1 MANTSYIG
9 VGPADRDPTVTDNS
23 VTEGKI
29 ANDAVTNTKIAD
41 NAVDGAQIA
50 LTGNVQGT
58 VMYYNGTDWV
68 VLTPGTSGEA
78 LKTSGAGA
86 NPTWGAVSS
95 TGDFA
100 NGGDTATANRTLGNN
115 DNFELGFETNA
126 INWFNINTDGIPEI
140 TGGLSANFDTAGVAS
155 TLSAG
160 IDASVTTIPLTSTT
174 GFPATG
180 TVGFVSP
187 ATEEITYTGIAGNS
201 LTGATRGAGTTT
213 AAAHLSAA
221 ALGTVFSTPSNYN
234 ALSAGPVGI
243 AVGSTITLGT
253 DSVWTVV

>member
-9 VGPADRDPTVTDNS
+9 VGPADRDPTVSDNS

-50 LTGNVQGT
+50 LTGNVQGSI
-58 VMYYNGTDWV
+58 MYYNGTDCV
-68 VLTPGTSGEA
+68 QLSPGTSGDG
-78 LKTSGAGA
+78 LKSQGSGQNVA
-86 NPTWGAVSS
+86 WGAVTS

-115 DNFELGFETNA
+115 DNYAMGFETNA
-126 INWFNINTDGIPEI
+126 INWLNINTDGIPQI
-140 TGGLSANFDTAGVAS
+140 TGGLSANFDTAGVGT

-160 IDASVTTIPLTSTT
+160 IDASVTTIPITSST

-180 TVGFVSP
+180 TVGVG
-187 ATEEITYTGIAGNS
+187 TEQITYTAVAGNT
-201 LTGATRGAGTTT
+201 LTGATRGANTTT

-221 ALGTVFSTPSNYN
+221 AIGTVFSTPSNYN
-234 ALSAGPVGI
+234 ALSAGPVGV
-243 AVGSTITLGT
+243 AVGATITLGT

>member
-9 VGPADRDPTVTDNS
+9 VGPADRDPTVSDNS

-50 LTGNVQGT
+50 LTGNVQGA

-78 LKTSGAGA
+78 LKTQGTGQ
-86 NPTWGAVSS
+86 NVVWGAVSS

-115 DNFELGFETNA
+115 DNYAMGFETNA
-126 INWFNINTDGIPEI
+126 ITWLNINTDGIPQI
-140 TGGLSANFDTAGVAS
+140 TGGLSANFDTAGVGT

-160 IDASVTTIPLTSTT
+160 IDASVTTIPITSST

-180 TVGFVSP
+180 TVGVG
-187 ATEEITYTGIAGNS
+187 TEQITYTAVAGNT
-201 LTGATRGAGTTT
+201 LTGATRGANSTT

-221 ALGTVFSTPSNYN
+221 VIGTVFSTPSNYN
-234 ALSAGPVGI
+234 ALSAGPVGV

>member
-9 VGPADRDPTVTDNS
+9 VGPADRDPTVSDNS

-50 LTGNVQGT
+50 LTGNVQGA

-78 LKTSGAGA
+78 LKTQGSGQ
-86 NPTWGAVSS
+86 NVVWGAVSS

-115 DNFELGFETNA
+115 DNFAMGFETNA
-126 INWFNINTDGIPEI
+126 INWLNINTDGIPQI
-140 TGGLSANFDTAGVAS
+140 TGGLSANFDTAGVGT
-155 TLSAG
+155 TLSSG
-160 IDASVTTIPLTSTT
+160 IDASVTTIPITSST

-180 TVGFVSP
+180 TVGVG
-187 ATEEITYTGIAGNS
+187 TEEITYTGVAGNT
-201 LTGATRGAGTTT
+201 LTGATRGANSTT
-213 AAAHLSAA
+213 AAAHLAA
-221 ALGTVFSTPSNYN
+221 VAIGTVFSTPSNYN
-234 ALSAGPVGI
+234 ALSAGPIGV

>member
-1 MANTSYIG
+1 MANDSYIG
-9 VGPADRDPTVTDNS
+9 TGPADRDPTVSDNS

-50 LTGNVQGT
+50 LTGNVQGA
-58 VMYYNGTDWV
+58 VMYYNGTDWI

-78 LKTSGAGA
+78 LKTQGAGQ
-86 NPTWGAVSS
+86 NVVWGAVSS

-126 INWFNINTDGIPEI
+126 INWLNINTDGIPEI
-140 TGGLSANFDTAGVAS
+140 TGGLSANFDTAGVGT

-160 IDASVTTIPLTSTT
+160 IDASVTTIPITSST

-180 TVGFVSP
+180 TVGVG
-187 ATEEITYTGIAGNS
+187 TEEITYTGVAGNT
-201 LTGATRGAGTTT
+201 LTGATRGANSTT

-221 ALGTVFSTPSNYN
+221 AIGTVFSTPANYN
-234 ALSAGPVGI
+234 ALSAGPIGV
-243 AVGSTITLGT
+243 AVGSTISLGT
-253 DSVWTVV
+253 DSTWTVV